1 MNVFKKSLILF
12 LICMLCD
19 IITFVLPFSFPSS
32 VLAMIVMFF
41 CLFWGIFKV
50 RQVEPV
56 AGWLTKNMA
65 FIFTPITVSIIGYAD
80 LLGPIIWKFIFIC
93 LVSAFITLTLTASSV
108 NLTMKLLR
116 KRRGADSNA

>member
-12 LICMLCD
+12 LLCMLCD
-19 IITFVLPFSFPSS
+19 MIALVLPFEFPSS
-32 VLAMIVMFF
+32 VLAMILMFI
-41 CLFWGIFKV
+41 CLFFGIFKI

-80 LLGPIIWKFIFIC
+80 LLGPILWKFIFIC
-93 LVSAFITLTLTASSV
+93 LGSAFITFTMTAFSV
-108 NLTMKLLR
+108 NLTMKLLK
-116 KRRGADSNA
+116 KRRGDGSNA